1 MKRFAALLLALAVS
15 VAMTACQSRVESLP
29 QDTTERTQSDA
40 ESPSEL
46 SLDDGEPDQTASDGT
61 AEDGVGNADGENGDN
76 SESNILIAYFTLG
89 RNAEYPDDVDVGASA
104 SLVMSDEEEL
114 VGSTEYIA
122 RLIQDNVGGDL
133 HSIETVEPYPTDFDD
148 VVDQNHEEMNA
159 GTLPELKPSELDVSS
174 YDIVFIGYPV
184 WATNAPQAIF
194 SFLSQYDLS
203 GKTVIPFCT
212 HDGYGAGSSYG
223 DIADAIDGEAAVLD
237 GLAIEATD
245 VPEAADTVSEWLG
258 SIGVEVQTEGTASTS
273 ETAITITIGD
283 TVLEGVLYDTALA
296 NEISEYFPL
305 TVSMVSYGGR
315 EYYGGVDFYPENIE
329 GGQVT
334 FENGDITYCEA
345 HHNMAIFYAQ
355 TDDPILSVEVIPIG
369 KVTSD
374 LTVFSSLDSRE
385 EVTFSLAQSAQ

>member
-46 SLDDGEPDQTASDGT
+46 SPDDGEPEQTASDGT

-89 RNAEYPDDVDVGASA
+89 RNADYPDDVDVGASA

>member
-46 SLDDGEPDQTASDGT
+46 SLDDGEPEQTASDGT

-194 SFLSQYDLS
+194 SFLSQYDFS

>member
-46 SLDDGEPDQTASDGT
+46 SLDDGEPEQTASDGT
-61 AEDGVGNADGENGDN
+61 AEDSVGNADSENGDN

-89 RNAEYPDDVDVGASA
+89 RNADYPDDVDVGASA

-194 SFLSQYDLS
+194 SFLSQYDFS

>member
-46 SLDDGEPDQTASDGT
+46 SPDDGEPEQTASDGT

-237 GLAIEATD
+237 GLAIEAMD

>member
-46 SLDDGEPDQTASDGT
+46 SPDDGEPEQTASDGT

>member
-46 SLDDGEPDQTASDGT
+46 SLDDGEPEQTASDGT
-61 AEDGVGNADGENGDN
+61 AEDSVGNADSENGDN

-194 SFLSQYDLS
+194 SFLSQYDFS

>member
-46 SLDDGEPDQTASDGT
+46 SPDDGEPEQTASDGT

-194 SFLSQYDLS
+194 SFLSQYDFS

>member
-46 SLDDGEPDQTASDGT
+46 SLDDGEPEQTASDGT
-61 AEDGVGNADGENGDN
+61 AEDSVGNADSENGDN

>member
-46 SLDDGEPDQTASDGT
+46 SPDDGEPEQTASDGT
-61 AEDGVGNADGENGDN
+61 AEDSVGNADSENGDN

-89 RNAEYPDDVDVGASA
+89 RNADYPDDVDVGASA

-159 GTLPELKPSELDVSS
+159 GTLPELKPSELDTAS

-194 SFLSQYDLS
+194 SFLSQYDFS

>member
-46 SLDDGEPDQTASDGT
+46 SPDDGEPEQTASDGT

-89 RNAEYPDDVDVGASA
+89 RNADYPDDVDVGASA

-159 GTLPELKPSELDVSS
+159 GTLPELKPSELDTAS

-194 SFLSQYDLS
+194 SFLSQYDFS